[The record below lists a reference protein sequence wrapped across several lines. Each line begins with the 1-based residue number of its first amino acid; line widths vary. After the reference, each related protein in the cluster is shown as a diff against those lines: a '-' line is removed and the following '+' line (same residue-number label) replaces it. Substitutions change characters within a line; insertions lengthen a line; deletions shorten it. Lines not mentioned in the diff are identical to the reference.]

1 MSRSLGD
8 ARVDTIIRRSGFAL
22 LGAAACVLLIG
33 CVNVASLLLARGRTR
48 QREIA
53 VRLAIGSG
61 RWRIVRQL
69 MTEGALIATAAG
81 VAGVILARWGVAFFA
96 ATSPNAVAGRD
107 SRDYASLAAFAEPAI
122 DLRVSG
128 FGRVV
133 LAVATTMIF
142 ALAPAISAAR
152 PSGSS
157 AERQRPE
164 PQCAAFGGLIVAVVA
179 LAVLLLV
186 SAGLLVGVS
195 PASSACVSG
204 SIPIAW

>member
-1 MSRSLGD
+1 M
-8 ARVDTIIRRSGFAL
+8 
-22 LGAAACVLLIG
+22 AAAA
-33 CVNVASLLLARGRTR
+33 NAKSP
-48 QREIA
+48 
-53 VRLAIGSG
+53 VRLAIGSS

-81 VAGVILARWGVAFFA
+81 VAGVILARWGVAFFT

-122 DLRVSG
+122 DLRVLG
-128 FGRVV
+128 FAVV

-152 PSGSS
+152 PGSGSG
-157 AERQRPE
+157 AERQRP
-164 PQCAAFGGLIVAVVA
+164 AAAARAFGGLIVAEVA
-179 LAVLLLV
+179 LAV
-186 SAGLLVGVS
+186 SAARFSRTCCSKAS
-195 PASSACVSG
+195 PACSACVSA